1 MKSKIQK
8 RNYLILKFMVVPI
21 LLTMLTGCSD
31 SGQPSPG
38 PTKTVYLPAPSQNNG
53 NLGNYDEGDLQE
65 QLDSAKQSACDSA
78 EEIQRQWIQLN
89 GQVIEMEMNRFGGTS
104 GSLNLDLD
112 AQIAQLRNQVFQ
124 LQRQEQNLRQLCNS

>member
-1 MKSKIQK
+1 MKSKIKK
-8 RNYLILKFMVVPI
+8 RNYLILKLMVVPI
-21 LLTMLTGCSD
+21 LLTMLTGCAD

-38 PTKTVYLPAPSQNNG
+38 PTKTIYLPAPSQNNG
-53 NLGNYDEGDLQE
+53 NLGSYDEGDLQE

-89 GQVIEMEMNRFGGTS
+89 GQVIEMEMNRFGGNS

-124 LQRQEQNLRQLCNS
+124 LQRQEQSLRQLCNS